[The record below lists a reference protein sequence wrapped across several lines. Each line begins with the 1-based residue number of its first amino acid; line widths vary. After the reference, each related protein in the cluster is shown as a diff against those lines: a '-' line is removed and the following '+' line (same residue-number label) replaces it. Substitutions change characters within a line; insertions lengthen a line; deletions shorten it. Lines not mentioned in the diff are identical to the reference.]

1 MLFPYQLPLILAL
14 LAPFLIRLLYGR
26 RLPRAAL
33 WLASLAV
40 CYLLLIAAL
49 WLRDA
54 QPVLDGNVPVSE
66 SDHRLTPVIGLII
79 AAAYHLIIAALFA
92 FMRKWQRR

>member
-33 WLASLAV
+33 WL
-40 CYLLLIAAL
+40 
-49 WLRDA
+49 RDA

-66 SDHRLTPVIGLII
+66 SDHRLTPVVGLII
-79 AAAYHLIIAALFA
+79 TAAYHLIIAALFA